1 MRIANTP
8 NANIFAAGD
17 VVDTPGPSL
26 GRAAATQGMFVANNI
41 VRAIKGKTLK
51 TFKPGLMDWSI
62 VLTLGLVSRWLLF
75 FLHISP
81 MANKTGA
88 CLGEGGNVC
97 E

>member
-26 GRAAATQGMFVANNI
+26 GRAAANQGIFVADNI

-51 TFKPGLMDWSI
+51 TFKPGLFDWSI
-62 VLTLGLVSRWLLF
+62 VLTLGLVSRSLLLLF
-75 FLHISP
+75 FLHFQP
-81 MANKTGA
+81 L
-88 CLGEGGNVC
+88 C
-97 E
+97 